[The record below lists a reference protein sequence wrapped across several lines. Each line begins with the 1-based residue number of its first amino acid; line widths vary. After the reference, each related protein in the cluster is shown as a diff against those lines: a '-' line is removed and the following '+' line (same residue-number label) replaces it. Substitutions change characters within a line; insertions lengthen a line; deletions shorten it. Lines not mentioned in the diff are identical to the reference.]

1 MLQNN
6 RIELILLK
14 VLNVSFVTIYF
25 LIMGSDF
32 KILYVRVAMLSLDI
46 SNIAIITVNGVLFMK
61 KLFS

>member
-14 VLNVSFVTIYF
+14 VLNVSFVTICF

>member
-14 VLNVSFVTIYF
+14 VLNVSFVTINF

>member
-14 VLNVSFVTIYF
+14 VLNVSFVTIDF

-46 SNIAIITVNGVLFMK
+46 SNIAIITVNGILFMK

>member
-14 VLNVSFVTIYF
+14 VLNVSFVTIDF